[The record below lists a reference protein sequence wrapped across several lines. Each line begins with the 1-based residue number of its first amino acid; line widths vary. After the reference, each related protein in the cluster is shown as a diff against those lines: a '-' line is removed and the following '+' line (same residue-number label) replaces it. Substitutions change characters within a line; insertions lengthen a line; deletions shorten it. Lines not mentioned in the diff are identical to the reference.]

1 MRILV
6 ADDETTLRTV
16 ISQVLV
22 ADGHEVVAVGSGEEA
37 LERFKADP
45 FPLVVTDVVMGRMS
59 GLELLS
65 QVKAFDPDCLVV
77 VMTSHASLETAMK
90 ALQAGAYDFLVKP
103 FDEIELISAVVARA
117 AEKIKLAA
125 ENQRFVGMLQEKTAQ
140 LHTRQFSLLIVDV
153 DHFKRFNDSFG
164 HLAGDEALLRVADV
178 LRANSRASCVAARY
192 GGEEFVLLVP
202 EVDRPGA
209 LIVAERIRAGVRDS
223 AVSDPLTGAARPLTV
238 SIGVAT
244 FPDDATDAN
253 RLIDRADRALYAAK
267 EAGRDRVVLATDAE
281 HSGSENVPVKG

>member
-1 MRILV
+1 
-6 ADDETTLRTV
+6 
-16 ISQVLV
+16 
-22 ADGHEVVAVGSGEEA
+22 
-37 LERFKADP
+37 
-45 FPLVVTDVVMGRMS
+45 
-59 GLELLS
+59 
-65 QVKAFDPDCLVV
+65 
-77 VMTSHASLETAMK
+77 MK

-140 LHTRQFSLLIVDV
+140 LEALNASLRDLASRDGLTGLYNHRFLRDALERETARGKRHTRQFSLLIVDV